1 LLPERGAR
9 FGGCQSWAEWGV
21 EGAIALLARLTNK
34 LAEIALS
41 DEVQR
46 LFDEYQRLSSQ
57 KQINAEYIRIT
68 PQFSGFSFLLRSFKF
83 GRLLYLY

>member
-1 LLPERGAR
+1 MSML
-9 FGGCQSWAEWGV
+9 GGVG
-21 EGAIALLARLTNK
+21 GAIALLARLTNK
-34 LAEIALS
+34 LAEIALF

-68 PQFSGFSFLLRSFKF
+68 AQFSGI
-83 GRLLYLY
+83 